1 MDDSVGRAA
10 RAPRLTVDWG
20 ARLVL
25 LDGAPVS
32 LTRTQFDVLHALV
45 THEGRVMTRAQIMEA
60 VWGHSFFSDPDHLSV
75 HIHHIRRALRDTG
88 DEPVFIRTIRG
99 LGYMFVPRDP
109 QRTRRVTLEY
119 DRGSTLIRI
128 HPHEEFLGWDPQRI
142 IGGYF
147 SLAGLSLE
155 ATEVVLASML
165 DGSSTIDRIEGPMT
179 ARCSDGSTVEV
190 YVVITPTDA
199 GGYVGVVTFSDGAPD

>member
-1 MDDSVGRAA
+1 MEDSVGRAA

-45 THEGRVMTRAQIMEA
+45 THEGRVMTRTQIMEA

-88 DEPVFIRTIRG
+88 DEPVFVRTIRG
-99 LGYMFVPRDP
+99 GATCSLPV
-109 QRTRRVTLEY
+109 
-119 DRGSTLIRI
+119 I
-128 HPHEEFLGWDPQRI
+128 HCPLV
-142 IGGYF
+142 
-147 SLAGLSLE
+147 A
-155 ATEVVLASML
+155 
-165 DGSSTIDRIEGPMT
+165 
-179 ARCSDGSTVEV
+179 
-190 YVVITPTDA
+190 
-199 GGYVGVVTFSDGAPD
+199 